1 MEEQEPSQVDS
12 TLPDFKSVFFPLSIY
27 CMSIY
32 RPGKSVDC
40 CLSLLADHVNITYW
54 FFISFS
60 LLPGLNSQTAVI
72 FMNGE
77 RRMCVCFFFPTLCN
91 DESYK
96 FWILDIFFLTDF
108 HQSYRVTQQ
117 FDWCSTGA
125 WCLC

>member
-12 TLPDFKSVFFPLSIY
+12 TLPDFKSVFFPFSIY

-77 RRMCVCFFFPTLCN
+77 RRMCVCFFFPRCAMMSLT
-91 DESYK
+91 SFG
-96 FWILDIFFLTDF
+96 FWTFFFLLTF
-108 HQSYRVTQQ
+108 ISLTE
-117 FDWCSTGA
+117 
-125 WCLC
+125 

>member
-40 CLSLLADHVNITYW
+40 CLNLLADHVNITYW

-72 FMNGE
+72 FMNVE
-77 RRMCVCFFFPTLCN
+77 RRMCVCFFFPRCAMMSLT
-91 DESYK
+91 SFG
-96 FWILDIFFLTDF
+96 FWTFFFLLTF
-108 HQSYRVTQQ
+108 ISLTE
-117 FDWCSTGA
+117 
-125 WCLC
+125 